1 MTVSYNTIISEIFE
15 HTILGVLVLIALGL
29 LYIIMSIVWVFITE
43 VGYEMLYLIP
53 IVGFLALI
61 GYITKMLIRND

>member
-43 VGYEMLYLIP
+43 AGYEILYLIP
-53 IVGFLALI
+53 IVVFLALI
-61 GYITKMLIRND
+61 GYTSKMLFRYD

>member
-43 VGYEMLYLIP
+43 VGYEILYLIP
-53 IVGFLALI
+53 IVAFLAAV
-61 GYITKMLIRND
+61 GYIAKMLF